1 MRKPRRRRTVIV
13 LAGLVAVAG
22 LVAATLVQANAA
34 TADTVVVLSNAHGE
48 VLVAAPDV
56 TDKSALTSTPLTQSQ
71 QKAAA
76 AGPVKATQNQWLY
89 PTGTAG
95 AGAADAAKGTI
106 TAAGA
111 SYVVEPYLDYYAIFN
126 STTSRVAWTGNA
138 PFNADSVKQVDDWH
152 VDYFGDPFT
161 VTGAPAGSTTTI
173 GATSA
178 DVQWATTEQNT
189 WFSQHSWD
197 SVSFQPSGFG
207 QIFRVRYDVTGVFQF
222 GSTFYTVTGDDRY
235 FGVFS

>member
-1 MRKPRRRRTVIV
+1 MRKSRRRRTVAV
-13 LAGLVAVAG
+13 FAGLLAVTG

-34 TADTVVVLSNAHGE
+34 AADTVVVLNNAHGE
-48 VLVAAPDV
+48 VLIAAPDL
-56 TDKSALTSTPLTQSQ
+56 TDKSVLTSSPLSHPANT
-71 QKAAA
+71 ATA

-89 PTGTAG
+89 PTGTSS
-95 AGAADAAKGTI
+95 AGAADATKGTI

-111 SYVVEPYLDYYAIFN
+111 SYVVEPYLDYYATFN
-126 STTSRVAWTGNA
+126 TTTSRVAWTGNA
-138 PFNADSVKQVDDWH
+138 PFNADSVKQIDDWH

-161 VTGAPAGSTTTI
+161 VTGAPTGATTTI

-178 DVQWATTEQNT
+178 DVQWTTTEQNT

-222 GSTFYTVTGDDRY
+222 GSAFYTVTGDDRF
-235 FGVFS
+235 FGVFT